1 MGNFVLIGGSYGIG
15 FQLAQQLVEE
25 GNTVHIYARTIGKL
39 VESEN
44 LIFHTHNVME
54 DKLDPSQI
62 TNMIDGLVYLPG
74 SIQLKPFH
82 RISKQDFLD
91 DFHINFLGAVDSIQ
105 AFLPQLKEAKGSI
118 VLISSI
124 AATTG
129 MPFHTSISAAKGAIE
144 GFAKSLAAELA
155 PNVRVN
161 VVAPSLTDTPLAE
174 RFLSSPEKKDASS
187 KRHPLGR
194 VGKAEDIAEAI
205 SYLLSPKSSWVSG
218 QVLHIDGGMSSLKTT

>member
-15 FQLAQQLVEE
+15 FQLAQQLANE
-25 GNTVHIYARTIGKL
+25 GNTVHVFARTIGNI
-39 VESEN
+39 VESSN
-44 LIFHTHNVME
+44 LIFYSHDVLK
-54 DKLDPSQI
+54 DKLDPSI
-62 TNMIDGLVYLPG
+62 ISNKIDGLVYLPG

-82 RISKQDFLD
+82 RLGKQDFLD
-91 DFHINFLGAVDSIQ
+91 DFQINFLGAVESIQ

-129 MPFHTSISAAKGAIE
+129 MPFHTSIGAAKGAIE

-174 RFLSSPEKKDASS
+174 RFLSSPEKIEASS

-194 VGKAEDIAEAI
+194 VGTAEDISEAI

-218 QVLHIDGGMSSLKTT
+218 QVLHIDGGMSSLRTV